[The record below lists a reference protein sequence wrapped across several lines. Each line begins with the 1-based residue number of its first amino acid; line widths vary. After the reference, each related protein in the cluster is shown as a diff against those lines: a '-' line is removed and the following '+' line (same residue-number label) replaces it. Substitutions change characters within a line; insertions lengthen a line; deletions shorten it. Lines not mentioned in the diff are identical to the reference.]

1 MEIKELDFIVSENPP
16 LTVDG
21 DLSQE
26 EELKAI
32 KESKDEADM

>member
-1 MEIKELDFIVSENPP
+1 MPDFITADNPP

-21 DLSQE
+21 DLSKE

-32 KESKDEADM
+32 EEYKDEDNM

>member
-1 MEIKELDFIVSENPP
+1 MEIKVLDFIPSDNPP

-21 DLSQE
+21 DLSEE

-32 KESKDEADM
+32 KESEIEDNL